1 MQFSVKRVKF
11 TKSVMMKEEIFIS
24 VTMTTSIASHMKD
37 KNSIFTHVT
46 KKSKFRNKKTTGISS
61 LSI

>member
-1 MQFSVKRVKF
+1 MQFSVKRAKF
-11 TKSVMMKEEIFIS
+11 TKSVIMKEESFIS
-24 VTMTTSIASHMKD
+24 VTMTTSIASYVKD

-61 LSI
+61 MSI

>member
-1 MQFSVKRVKF
+1 MQFSVNRVKF
-11 TKSVMMKEEIFIS
+11 TKSVIMKEESFIS
-24 VTMTTSIASHMKD
+24 VTMSIASYVKD

-61 LSI
+61 VSI